1 MVAEVWSGTVRGIQ
15 GELITVQADISDGL
29 PLFGMTGHL
38 SSEVKEAKD
47 RVRTALKNT
56 GYHLPPKRVSV
67 NLAPADMRKSGACY
81 DFAIAVGI
89 LTAMSVIP
97 GEAVRGILFLG
108 ELALDGMLS
117 PVTGVLAILQVTGP
131 DAGPALFPGATPG
144 KRLSC
149 RI

>member
-67 NLAPADMRKSGACY
+67 NLAPADMILPSQWGFSPPCLSYREKLCEGFSFWENWPSTAC
-81 DFAIAVGI
+81 
-89 LTAMSVIP
+89 S
-97 GEAVRGILFLG
+97 R
-108 ELALDGMLS
+108 
-117 PVTGVLAILQVTGP
+117 
-131 DAGPALFPGATPG
+131 
-144 KRLSC
+144 R
-149 RI
+149 

>member
-1 MVAEVWSGTVRGIQ
+1 MELGDGKMVAEVWSGTVRGIQ

-56 GYHLPPKRVSV
+56 GYHLPP
-67 NLAPADMRKSGACY
+67 
-81 DFAIAVGI
+81 
-89 LTAMSVIP
+89 
-97 GEAVRGILFLG
+97 RGC
-108 ELALDGMLS
+108 LS
-117 PVTGVLAILQVTGP
+117 IWL
-131 DAGPALFPGATPG
+131 
-144 KRLSC
+144 R